1 MAAADVDAA
10 IAAIRAGK
18 PVLLPADGVYG
29 LCTTPGNE
37 DAVVALYALKGRPSD
52 QPSAVIAASVPAL
65 LELVPE
71 LARFEHLLTAI
82 LPGAYTLVLPNP
94 ARRFPWLNGVTPD
107 VIGVRV
113 AKLPPVTQSVL
124 DQVGAVVATSANDPG
139 EPSPARLED
148 IPPRV
153 RSACAA
159 EIDAGLLPGIAST
172 VVDLS
177 GEDPIVLREG
187 AGSVDA
193 VLTAHRTT
201 MDGVHG

>member
-1 MAAADVDAA
+1 MAADDVGAA
-10 IAAIRAGK
+10 VAAIRAGK

-37 DAVVALYALKGRPSD
+37 EAVRSLYALKGRSAA
-52 QPSAVIAASVPAL
+52 QPSGVIAASVPAL
-65 LELVPE
+65 LALVPE
-71 LARFEHLLTAI
+71 LARFEALLTAI

-94 ARRFPWLNGVTPD
+94 SRRFPWLNGTTPD

-113 AKLPPVTQSVL
+113 AKLPPITQSVL
-124 DQVGAVVATSANDPG
+124 DEVGAVVATSANDPG
-139 EPSPARLED
+139 EPSPARLDD
-148 IPPRV
+148 IPSRV

-159 EIDAGLLPGIAST
+159 EIDAGPLPGIAST
-172 VVDLS
+172 VIDLS
-177 GEDPIVLREG
+177 GEDPIVIREG